1 MMFLK
6 EYWKILAIGAAVL
19 ILFGAGYYK
28 GYSNEKAK
36 FDAYMQAQKEL
47 AIAQQAKVELIKDN
61 QVAVLTQTSKAYNET
76 IKRIKSYYAKN
87 KPTIVVADKLR
98 DSPSSNAMPN
108 IQEAPTGIAQ
118 VGGNQ
123 NAASIEQDCAITTA
137 QYNALWDSWSD
148 LCKVS
153 GCD

>member
-1 MMFLK
+1 MIFLK
-6 EYWKILAIGAAVL
+6 EYWKIVAIGAAVL

-28 GYSNEKAK
+28 GHSNEKAK
-36 FDAYMQAQKEL
+36 FEAYVQAQKEL
-47 AIAQQAKVELIKDN
+47 AIAQQAKVDLIKSN
-61 QVAVLTQTSKAYNET
+61 QATVLNQTSNAYNET

-87 KPTIVVADKLR
+87 KPNIIVADKLR
-98 DSPSSNAMPN
+98 DSPSPNTMPN

-123 NAASIEQDCAITTA
+123 NPAFIEQDCAITTA